1 MLMSLAW
8 RLFRHELSQGQLTVI
23 FAAIALSV
31 ASVFSL
37 GLFSDRLQSALEQK
51 SAEFLAAD
59 RVLSSRNPPDAAWI
73 AEAEIRNILTSQKLS
88 VNSMV
93 FAGDDM
99 MLSDVRGVTSSYPL
113 RGQVSV
119 SQQPFVDGV
128 AIQSTPKAGEA
139 WVDSRLFQGLSLT
152 LGESI
157 EIGTREFTVSN
168 IISELPDAGFNV
180 FSSQPKVL
188 IDYDELLTAGIVGPG
203 SRQSYSLMFAASE
216 ATLSEYD
223 DWIKPQLNRQ
233 QHRWRSISDDET
245 DIGRTLERAK
255 RFFLLASVLAL
266 ILAALAIGVSAQR
279 YAQKHYDPVAIMKTL
294 GASSQTIKTL
304 FVYQLLLL
312 TLWGVLAGLL
322 AGYLLQHGVGLLLAS
337 QFDITLDGWFWQ
349 PLIAAVVTGLLC
361 VFGFSFYPL
370 LQLFSVPP
378 LRVLRRSLDS
388 KVNKRIFHYLVA
400 CGGVFLMLWLF
411 SGNLMMS
418 GILLVAGG
426 VLVTVLTLAS
436 MGLIHLGRWL
446 AKDKISAWHLAWAR
460 ISKRALENSVPLIG
474 FSLTMML
481 LVIVITLRTD
491 LVKQW
496 QAQLPE
502 GTANYFMINI
512 GQHQVEPLRE
522 TFNNSDVII
531 NQLYPMLRA
540 RVVAVNDEELH
551 DNLTK
556 ESENSENTSGNRVR
570 LGREANLTW
579 KAEVQDGN
587 AVVEGEWFDA
597 KPEQLNQVSIEK
609 EFAQRQGIGLGD
621 TITFNIASEQR
632 TFEVTSVREVNWQTL
647 RPNFFFVLRPEAMQD
662 YPATYISS
670 FYLPAERKSELATLF
685 SSYTNITLFDVDARI
700 KQVSNTIQQVSMAVE
715 FILVLV
721 LFAGSLVLI
730 AQTQSTMAE
739 RRQELAI
746 LRTLGAQGKLLRN
759 SVGWEFIVIG
769 LIAGVIGVMVGEV
782 SLWALTTFVFD
793 MQSQWHWQYW
803 LFAPLCGS
811 VMVALLGVWTCRRI
825 LRIGTNDL
833 LRCLG

>member
-1 MLMSLAW
+1 
-8 RLFRHELSQGQLTVI
+8 
-23 FAAIALSV
+23 
-31 ASVFSL
+31 
-37 GLFSDRLQSALEQK
+37 
-51 SAEFLAAD
+51 
-59 RVLSSRNPPDAAWI
+59 
-73 AEAEIRNILTSQKLS
+73 
-88 VNSMV
+88 
-93 FAGDDM
+93 
-99 MLSDVRGVTSSYPL
+99 
-113 RGQVSV
+113 
-119 SQQPFVDGV
+119 
-128 AIQSTPKAGEA
+128 
-139 WVDSRLFQGLSLT
+139 
-152 LGESI
+152 
-157 EIGTREFTVSN
+157 
-168 IISELPDAGFNV
+168 
-180 FSSQPKVL
+180 
-188 IDYDELLTAGIVGPG
+188 
-203 SRQSYSLMFAASE
+203 
-216 ATLSEYD
+216 
-223 DWIKPQLNRQ
+223 
-233 QHRWRSISDDET
+233 
-245 DIGRTLERAK
+245 
-255 RFFLLASVLAL
+255 
-266 ILAALAIGVSAQR
+266 
-279 YAQKHYDPVAIMKTL
+279 
-294 GASSQTIKTL
+294 
-304 FVYQLLLL
+304 
-312 TLWGVLAGLL
+312 
-322 AGYLLQHGVGLLLAS
+322 
-337 QFDITLDGWFWQ
+337 
-349 PLIAAVVTGLLC
+349 
-361 VFGFSFYPL
+361 
-370 LQLFSVPP
+370 
-378 LRVLRRSLDS
+378 
-388 KVNKRIFHYLVA
+388 
-400 CGGVFLMLWLF
+400 
-411 SGNLMMS
+411 
-418 GILLVAGG
+418 
-426 VLVTVLTLAS
+426 
-436 MGLIHLGRWL
+436 
-446 AKDKISAWHLAWAR
+446 
-460 ISKRALENSVPLIG
+460 
-474 FSLTMML
+474 
-481 LVIVITLRTD
+481 
-491 LVKQW
+491 
-496 QAQLPE
+496 
-502 GTANYFMINI
+502 
-512 GQHQVEPLRE
+512 
-522 TFNNSDVII
+522 
-531 NQLYPMLRA
+531 MLRA

-609 EFAQRQGIGLGD
+609 EFAQRQGIALGD

-833 LRCLG
+833 LRCLASF